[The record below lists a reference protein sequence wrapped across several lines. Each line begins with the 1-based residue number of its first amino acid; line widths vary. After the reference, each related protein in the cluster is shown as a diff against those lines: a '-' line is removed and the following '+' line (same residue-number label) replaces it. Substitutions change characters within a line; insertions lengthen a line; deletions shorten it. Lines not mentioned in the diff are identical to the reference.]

1 LFKCVLFQVR
11 DLFNIGDVLSL
22 MAAAENSV
30 FCVVKIDKVGHNLS
44 TYQRSNSLMEEPVF
58 LFAINKE

>member
-22 MAAAENSV
+22 MAAAENSIFYV
-30 FCVVKIDKVGHNLS
+30 LKTDKVGHNLA
-44 TYQRSNSLMEEPVF
+44 TYQRSNSLMEERVF
-58 LFAINKE
+58 YLQLI